1 MKFVRYTRRYD
12 FRPRQSV
19 VVARKEGD
27 EVKITEA
34 EYEAAN
40 AAGAVEIINGES
52 AEQATASAETGG
64 TASGSK
70 GSSRPRNSA
79 RG

>member
-1 MKFVRYTRRYD
+1 MKFVRYTRRFDY
-12 FRPRQSV
+12 RPRASV
-19 VVARKEGD
+19 VMARAEGD

-52 AEQATASAETGG
+52 AEQGEAAAE
-64 TASGSK
+64 AGSDPAK
-70 GSSRPRNSA
+70 GSAGNRSRA
-79 RG
+79 